1 MDAQFWIYIVIGVI
15 YFLSRLLK
23 KPEEAGGSPTGE
35 QRRDRPEG
43 AGHSGADVARPMTFE
58 ELLREITEGKQAPKP
73 QPKPQ
78 PRPQA
83 RPQPARTPRYEPYE
97 REIGEEAR
105 SLEEVA
111 IDEDEDARILKKY
124 EEAQLLA
131 NERKSLEETLQL
143 EETVVD
149 FGRFAAFEKKEQR
162 DVAGEYR
169 KMLRN
174 PESLRQA
181 VVLSEILK
189 RKF

>member
-35 QRRDRPEG
+35 RRRGRPEG
-43 AGHSGADVARPMTFE
+43 ADDSGADEARPMTFE

-78 PRPQA
+78 PRPQ
-83 RPQPARTPRYEPYE
+83 PVPAPRYEPYE
-97 REIGEEAR
+97 RETGEEAR

-131 NERKSLEETLQL
+131 SERKSLEETLQL

-149 FGRFAAFEKKEQR
+149 FGRFAAFEKKERR